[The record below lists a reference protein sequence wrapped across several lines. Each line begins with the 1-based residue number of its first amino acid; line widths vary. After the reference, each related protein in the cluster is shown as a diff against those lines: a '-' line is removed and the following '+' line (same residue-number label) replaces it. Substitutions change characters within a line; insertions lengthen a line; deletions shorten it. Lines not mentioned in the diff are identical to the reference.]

1 MAEYVRRSDVY
12 KIVKSLLVRETGA
25 LSKGYNKALRDIMIA
40 TRSEAIPSA
49 DVVEVKTAD
58 WIPYGKEIEIYCWYG
73 KCSNCGEDIFP
84 DDYCPCCGSKL
95 NIPEDIARAPTS
107 TEEEGT

>member
-1 MAEYVRRSDVY
+1 MAEYIKRSDA
-12 KIVKSLLVRETGA
+12 IETLMQMCWHDGD
-25 LSKGYNKALRDIMIA
+25 GYPVEDADEKRQYAEDWVN
-40 TRSEAIPSA
+40 AIPSA

-95 NIPEDIARAPTS
+95 NIPEDIAHAPTS
-107 TEEEGT
+107 IEEEGT